1 MRIYQ
6 NACFTLSLFRISLY
20 IAFMRKMIRIGAA
33 VTLVFATL
41 SIATAQPSPLRWYKG
56 NTHTHTKN
64 SDGDSPPA
72 DVVKW
77 YANHKYNFLFMTDHE
92 FLTPIA
98 PLNEQ
103 FGKTGEFVVMQGQ
116 EVTDSFDKKPH
127 HLNGLGISRVC
138 MPARSVVSSAAN
150 IQANVDC
157 IRSAGGVPQLNHPN
171 FGWALTAAEIQKVG
185 NFGLMEIHN
194 GHPLVN
200 NLGGGGSP
208 GAEEIWDTLLTA
220 GRRIYGIADDDSHAF
235 KQLNEIHLANPGRGW
250 IFVRSPELT
259 QSAILAAIERGDFYA
274 STGVELADLRY
285 VGKSLTVDIK
295 EARWSKYTINFIGR
309 GGRVLKTTTTEPAT
323 YTTRGNEG
331 YVRVKIIE
339 SNGKM
344 AWTQPVFP
352 VRK

>member
-1 MRIYQ
+1 
-6 NACFTLSLFRISLY
+6 
-20 IAFMRKMIRIGAA
+20 MIQLAA
-33 VTLVFATL
+33 TATLVLASL
-41 SIATAQPSPLRWYKG
+41 SISMAQPVPTRWYKG

-64 SDGDSPPA
+64 SDGDSPPT

-77 YANHKYNFLFMTDHE
+77 YADHKYNFLFMTDHE

-103 FGKTGEFVVMQGQ
+103 FGKTDEFVVMQGQ

-138 MPARSVVSSAAN
+138 MPARSSLSSAAN

-171 FGWALTAAEIQKVG
+171 FGWALTATEIQKVK
-185 NFGLMEIHN
+185 NLALMEIHN

-208 GAEEIWDTLLTA
+208 GAEEIWDKLLTA
-220 GRRIYGIADDDSHAF
+220 GMKVYGIADDDSHAF
-235 KQLNEIHLANPGRGW
+235 KQLNENHLANPGRGW

-274 STGVELADLRY
+274 STGVELEDLSY
-285 VGKSLTVDIK
+285 DGKSLTVDIK
-295 EARWSKYTINFIGR
+295 EARWSKYMINFIGR
-309 GGRVLKTTTTEPAT
+309 GGRVFKTTTTEPAT
-323 YTTRGNEG
+323 YRTKGSEG

-344 AWTQPVFP
+344 AWTQPVFLGA
-352 VRK
+352 K